1 MHKLLTVFILSALFA
16 SMWPT
21 PAAAAPST
29 AAAIAPLAAGT
40 GSWTSLGTPPLNGD
54 VHDIEIINGD
64 LYIAGDFTDAGGDS
78 NADGIAKLE
87 NGNWVAL
94 GSGLGVGAL
103 VRTIA
108 YDGTYI
114 YIGGSF
120 SNVGGD
126 PNANSIA
133 KFDGSVWSSLNG
145 ATTGL
150 NNHVHDIEINS
161 GNLYAGG
168 DFINAGGIAAAS
180 YIAMFNGSTWSALGT
195 GTGATVRDIE
205 FAGGSVYAAG
215 DFPAAGGDVNA
226 NYISRFDGS
235 SWLPLNS
242 ASTAL
247 SLTVHDMEFS
257 SGALYIGGEFTDAGT
272 LSPGPDYVAKLQ
284 SGTWG
289 WLGAGLNGD
298 VYKVA
303 MIDGVL
309 YAGGIFSNAGGDPDG
324 DHVAKFEN
332 GVWSSL
338 GGPGSGLNNPAL
350 DFALHDGVL
359 YAAGYFSN
367 AGGDPDAD
375 GIAMFI
381 PSSPPQTP
389 TTPTQFVSTPI
400 GTTGNT
406 SLTLGRILVSVPA
419 VAIPAGQ
426 TGCLLQIE
434 ELNDGSKMFGFT
446 LDDVVFDV
454 TIRCDSGE
462 LSAFAAPLTVC
473 IRPLD
478 GVTNKRVYHRHNGAD
493 FAALGSEASLAGYVC
508 GQTRLLSL
516 FTLGQLALPA
526 TGFAPGAV
534 TRLAEQPAALAYA
547 ASDLVLSIPKL
558 GVELNIVG
566 VPQGVNG
573 WDVSWLSSSQ
583 AGYLYGTSFPTW
595 EGNSVLTA
603 HVWNADNRPGPFHDL
618 KDLQHGDR
626 FTITAYGYSYVY
638 EVRSNQLVLPSS
650 LTALGDSPYNL
661 ITLIT
666 CESFDAVS
674 GNYRYRRAVQAVLL
688 EIN

>member
-16 SMWPT
+16 SMLPT
-21 PAAAAPST
+21 PAAAAPAT

-64 LYIAGDFTDAGGDS
+64 LYIAGDFTDAGGDP
-78 NADGIAKLE
+78 NADGVAKLQ

-133 KFDGSVWSSLNG
+133 KFDGSAWSSLNG

-150 NNHVHDIEINS
+150 NNHVHDIEING

-180 YIAMFNGSTWSALGT
+180 YIAMFNGSTWNALGI

-205 FAGGSVYAAG
+205 FASGSVYAAG

-309 YAGGIFSNAGGDPDG
+309 YAGGIFT
-324 DHVAKFEN
+324 
-332 GVWSSL
+332 
-338 GGPGSGLNNPAL
+338 
-350 DFALHDGVL
+350 
-359 YAAGYFSN
+359 N

-400 GTTGNT
+400 AATGTT
-406 SLTLGRILVSVPA
+406 SLALGRILVSVPA

-462 LSAFAAPLTVC
+462 LSAFVAPLTVC

-478 GVTNKRVYHRHNGAD
+478 GVTNNKRVYHRHNGGD